1 MKGGYV
7 MARTRRKISIDEK
20 IGTAQEKVFRLK
32 EQYDAAVS
40 ELNQLLKK
48 KEELKKAELIE
59 ALEASKKSYDEIL
72 TFLQEGTEK

>member
-7 MARTRRKISIDEK
+7 MAGTRRKISIDEK

-32 EQYDAAVS
+32 EQYDTAVS

-72 TFLQEGTEK
+72 AFLQEGTEK

>member
-1 MKGGYV
+1 

-32 EQYDAAVS
+32 EQYDVAVS

-59 ALEASKKSYDEIL
+59 ALEASRKSYDEIL

>member
-1 MKGGYV
+1 

-32 EQYDAAVS
+32 EQYDVAVS

-59 ALEASKKSYDEIL
+59 ALEASRKSYDEIL
-72 TFLQEGTEK
+72 AFLQEGTEK